1 MSSDAEQ
8 TANGK
13 GSPSESFPQ
22 GQLGEKGKK
31 K

>member
-1 MSSDAEQ
+1 MLSDAEQ

-22 GQLGEKGKK
+22 GQLSEKEKK